1 MMEFNQLKYVVEVVE
16 MGSISKAAKSLFVS
30 QPNLSAQIALLE
42 DELGRSIFMRTNRGV
57 TLTPEG
63 MEVYRYAKEVVEQF
77 ALTELHLM
85 NHVNEHKVKIVTCG
99 CEIIMPAFIEVCR
112 SFNADNYQFE
122 LEYLNA
128 EMCIQKLSQ
137 READLAIIP
146 YTSLQKQKLEQ
157 FLNHKGLKFQELFK
171 GELKIHIS
179 DQWPISSN
187 KSLCT
192 EELKGLFHIK
202 RASLFSGLFSLE
214 HELKYLGI
222 DPATKVVLTHESK
235 TYEEALKSLPSFGVT
250 LEWDCNCEVNTHLK
264 RLALEGPKVEVSIVF
279 LHREEDHLKQEL
291 IYFLDQLRG
300 YKN

>member
-1 MMEFNQLKYVVEVVE
+1 MEFNQLKYVVEVVE

-57 TLTPEG
+57 TLTKEG

-85 NHVNEHKVKIVTCG
+85 NHINEHKVKIVTCG
-99 CEIIMPAFIEVCR
+99 CEIITPAFIEVCR
-112 SFNADNYQFE
+112 NFNADNYQFE

-128 EMCIQKLSQ
+128 EECIQKLSQ

-146 YTSLQKQKLEQ
+146 YTSLQQQKLEQ
-157 FLNHKGLKFQELFK
+157 FLNHKGLKIQELFK
-171 GELKIHIS
+171 GALKVQLS

-187 KSLCT
+187 ASVCP
-192 EELKGLFHIK
+192 EQLKGLFHIK
-202 RASLFSGLFSLE
+202 KSSLFSGMFSLD

-235 TYEEALKSLPSFGVT
+235 TYEEALRGLPSFGIT
-250 LEWDCNCEVNTHLK
+250 LEWNCNREVNSHLK
-264 RLALEGPKVEVSIVF
+264 RIALDGPKIEVSIVF
-279 LHREEDHLKQEL
+279 LHREEDSLKPEL
-291 IYFLDQLRG
+291 IYFIDQLRG